1 MDTAGH
7 TITVPQN
14 FTVAGDGTIV
24 ETGQRIAMV
33 GWPPGGVTR
42 LGESLLAAGGALSP
56 ATGNIRQNALER
68 SNTDLGTGMTEL
80 IQFQRDFQMN
90 ARALSIQDSTI
101 GDATALG
108 RLR

>member
-1 MDTAGH
+1 M
-7 TITVPQN
+7 
-14 FTVAGDGTIV
+14 AGDGTIV

-42 LGESLLAAGGALSP
+42 LGENLFSRPAERSHP

-90 ARALSIQDSTI
+90 ARALSLQDGTI